1 MTEANISKENSS
13 FEIEG
18 YKVIPDKGRESSTK
32 MSRTAVI
39 VRSDLTYKVRDDLVN
54 LEISEVWVEIGEHRK
69 KITLIGVVYREHRRW
84 GEGAQ
89 TNKVGEKSYLI
100 IKCCFL

>member
-1 MTEANISKENSS
+1 MPFNNKKNEIETYLKKHNLGVLGVTEANISKENSS

-39 VRSDLTYKVRDDLVN
+39 VRSDLTYKVRDDIVN
-54 LEISEVWVEIGEHRK
+54 LEIPEVWVEIGEHRK
-69 KITLIGVVYREHRRW
+69 K
-84 GEGAQ
+84 
-89 TNKVGEKSYLI
+89 KP
-100 IKCCFL
+100 